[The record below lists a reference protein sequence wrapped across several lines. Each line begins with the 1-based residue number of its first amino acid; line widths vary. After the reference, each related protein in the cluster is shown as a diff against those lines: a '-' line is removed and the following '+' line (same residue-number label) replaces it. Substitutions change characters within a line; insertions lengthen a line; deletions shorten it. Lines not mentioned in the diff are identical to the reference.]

1 VKPDE
6 IEDEAVRWF
15 TRMQSAD
22 ISIQQTLQ
30 WQSWMSEDP
39 AHAEAYRRIEETWH
53 RLDDVPRPPLLNARE
68 VEEDD
73 YDGSIPVAEWNAR
86 KARARPRLFAI
97 AASVALALVAAGA
110 VAIALNLTRGEI
122 LETRTGEN
130 RSIVLADGSRVV
142 LGGSSRLRFR
152 LGDRKREMYL
162 LRGQAFFE
170 VARDAK
176 RPFVVAAGQA
186 SVEAVGTEFD
196 VTRNEDRI
204 VVSVLEGRVAV
215 QPEQPLIDLPWLDGL
230 AQRPKGPAGTLD
242 AGRRTTVAVSG
253 IGPSET
259 ANAAS
264 ITGWQQGQLSFDNEP
279 LRYAVEAVNRYS
291 QVHIEIV
298 DPRIS
303 DLRISG
309 TAIGERSE
317 GWISSLEAAFD
328 IKATRAD
335 GKILLSLK
343 NAG

>member
-1 VKPDE
+1 VKRNG
-6 IEDEAVRWF
+6 IEDEAAQWF
-15 TRMQSAD
+15 TRMQSPD
-22 ISIQQTLQ
+22 VSIQQTIQ
-30 WQSWMSEDP
+30 WQSWMNEDP
-39 AHAEAYRRIEETWH
+39 AHAEAYRRIEETWL
-53 RLDDVPRPPLLNARE
+53 RFENFPRPALLNSRLVA
-68 VEEDD
+68 EDD

-86 KARARPRLFAI
+86 KGRTRPRVFAI
-97 AASVALALVAAGA
+97 AAGIALACVAAGIL
-110 VAIALNLTRGEI
+110 AIALTLTRGEI

-130 RSIVLADGSRVV
+130 RSILLADGSRVV
-142 LGGSSRLRFR
+142 LGGNSQLRFH
-152 LGDRKREMYL
+152 LGDRKRSMQL

-196 VTRNEDRI
+196 VTRNADRI

-215 QPEQPLIDLPWLDGL
+215 HPEQPLIDLPWLKEL
-230 AQRPKGPAGTLD
+230 AQRPRGPAGTLD
-242 AGRRTTVAVSG
+242 AGLRTTVAVSG

-264 ITGWQQGQLSFDNEP
+264 ITGWQQGRLSFDNEP

-291 QVHIEIV
+291 QLQIEIV

-303 DLRISG
+303 DLRVSG

-317 GWISSLEAAFD
+317 GWISSLETAFD
-328 IKATRAD
+328 IKATKVD
-335 GKILLSLK
+335 GRILLSL
-343 NAG
+343 

>member
-1 VKPDE
+1 VKPDG
-6 IEDEAVRWF
+6 IEAEAARWF

-22 ISIQQTLQ
+22 VSIQQTLQ

-39 AHAEAYRRIEETWH
+39 AHAEAYRRIEETWQH
-53 RLDDVPRPPLLNARE
+53 LENLPRPALLNTRQ
-68 VEEDD
+68 VEKDD
-73 YDGSIPVAEWNAR
+73 YDGSMSVAEWNAR
-86 KARARPRLFAI
+86 KGRARPRLFAI
-97 AASVALALVAAGA
+97 AASVVLAFVAVGAMAL
-110 VAIALNLTRGEI
+110 ALNLTRGEI

-130 RSIVLADGSRVV
+130 RSILLADGSRVV
-142 LGGSSRLRFR
+142 LGGSSRLRIH

-176 RPFVVAAGQA
+176 RPFVVATGQA
-186 SVEAVGTEFD
+186 SVEALGTEFD

-215 QPEQPLIDLPWLDGL
+215 QPEQPLIDLPWLSSLG
-230 AQRPKGPAGTLD
+230 QRPKGPAGTLD

-253 IGPSET
+253 ILPSET

-264 ITGWQQGQLSFDNEP
+264 ITGWQQGRLSFDNEP

-291 QVHIEIV
+291 QVQIEIV

-309 TAIGERSE
+309 TALGERSE
-317 GWISSLEAAFD
+317 GWISSLEATFD
-328 IKATRAD
+328 IKATRVD

-343 NAG
+343 SAG